1 MKTIRQYRI
10 RFLGRVRWHT
20 DNDFMELKTEWR
32 FLNGKTIEDLQKEI
46 KNYDDKKGISGDF
59 YLNKNARI
67 EYREIVVNKA
77 LKRTRDF
84 KKWNEHQWKLGRA

>member
-20 DNDFMELKTEWR
+20 ADDFMELKTEWR
-32 FLNGKTIEDLQKEI
+32 FLNGKTIEDLEKEI
-46 KNYDDKKGISGDF
+46 KYYDDKKGISGDF
-59 YLNKNARI
+59 YLSKNARI

-77 LKRTRDF
+77 LKRTRTF
-84 KKWNEHQWKLGRA
+84 KNWNTRQWQLRRA